1 MSLHPHLKLRHLEI
15 LQWGGLFLGAAIFAC
30 AHVLGYGIV
39 LATCNP
45 GNATF
50 GIGHHVWEG
59 ALMAS
64 SALVVLIAE
73 AAAITVVL
81 ATRDVEEGYEDD
93 PPYGRIR
100 YFAIAASFANVLF
113 LGIVLLE
120 LFGSLFNVACRQG

>member
-1 MSLHPHLKLRHLEI
+1 MSVRPQLKLRHLEI
-15 LQWGGLFLGAAIFAC
+15 LQWGGLFLGAVIFAC

-39 LATCNP
+39 LAACNP
-45 GNATF
+45 GNASF

-73 AAAITVVL
+73 AAAITVVW
-81 ATRDVEEGYEDD
+81 ATRDVGAGYEAE

-100 YFAIAASFANVLF
+100 YFAIAASVANVLF

-120 LFGSLFNVACRQG
+120 LFGSLFNVACRQA

>member
-1 MSLHPHLKLRHLEI
+1 MTQLRRLEI
-15 LQWGGLFLGAAIFAC
+15 LQWGGLFVGGVTFAC

-64 SALVVLIAE
+64 SAVVVLIAE
-73 AAAITVVL
+73 AAALSVVYL
-81 ATRDVEEGYEDD
+81 TRELPKGYEGE
-93 PPYGRIR
+93 PPYSRIR
-100 YFAIAASFANVLF
+100 YFGIAASLANLLF

>member
-1 MSLHPHLKLRHLEI
+1 MRLRHLEI

-50 GIGHHVWEG
+50 GIDHHVWEG

-64 SALVVLIAE
+64 SAVVVLIAE
-73 AAAITVVL
+73 AAALTVVW
-81 ATRDVEEGYEDD
+81 ATRDIDEGYEDE
-93 PPYGRIR
+93 PPHGRIR
-100 YFAIAASFANVLF
+100 YFAIAASFANILF
-113 LGIVLLE
+113 LCIVLLE
-120 LFGSLFNVACRQG
+120 LFGSLFNVACTQA